1 MKAESL
7 VQASPDGSGCFLC
20 GRLQIR
26 VVEQLSGNQ
35 IRALWKE
42 LGHEFTREAWGKI
55 HGDYLV
61 TMRQC
66 LACGFTFFDPS
77 LAGNEVFYRELEH
90 PEYFT
95 RARLE
100 FERTLQFARR
110 RELKRVLDVGCGS
123 GYFLDQAKQAGLET
137 YGLELNSQAA
147 QKASAKGHTIL
158 PGLLHEINRAQLSG
172 ELDLITL
179 FQVLEHVPDPLA
191 LMKQAAALLDSGK
204 YIAVAVPSIRGP
216 GRFLPW
222 DPAQWPPHHLS
233 WWRLA
238 DFEQLAVAAGLRLV
252 KSGGDMLFG
261 SGFETSWRLH
271 NQLASVLGKP
281 GSRCGLRLVRL
292 VSLLYRKAGLK
303 YLFPRWGTSIYSY
316 FQKV

>member
-1 MKAESL
+1 MKAES
-7 VQASPDGSGCFLC
+7 PDQTCPDASGCFLC

-26 VVEQLSGNQ
+26 VVEQLSGSQ
-35 IRALWKE
+35 LRALWKA
-42 LGHEFTREAWGKI
+42 LGHEFTREAWGRI
-55 HGDYLV
+55 HEDYPV

-77 LAGNEVFYRELEH
+77 LAGNEAFYRELEH

-95 RARLE
+95 RARPE
-100 FERTLQFARR
+100 FQRTLQFARR

-123 GYFLDQAKQAGLET
+123 GYFLDQAKLAGLET

-147 QKASAKGHTIL
+147 EKARAKGHTIL
-158 PGLLHEINRAQLSG
+158 PGLLHELKRAQLSG
-172 ELDLITL
+172 GLDLITL

-191 LMKQAAALLDSGK
+191 LMKQAAALLDSGG

-216 GRFLPW
+216 GRFQPW

-238 DFEQLAVAAGLRLV
+238 DFEHLAVAAGLRLV
-252 KSGGDMLFG
+252 KSGGDKLFG
-261 SGFETSWRLH
+261 AGLETSWRVN
-271 NQLASVLGKP
+271 NQLASVLGRP
-281 GSRCGLRLVRL
+281 GSRYGLRLVRL
-292 VSLLYRKAGLK
+292 ASLLYRKAGLK
-303 YLFPRWGTSIYSY
+303 YLFPRWGTSIYGY

>member
-1 MKAESL
+1 
-7 VQASPDGSGCFLC
+7 
-20 GRLQIR
+20 
-26 VVEQLSGNQ
+26 VEQLSGKQ
-35 IRALWKE
+35 LRALWKE

-55 HGDYLV
+55 HEEYPV

-77 LAGNEVFYRELEH
+77 LAGNEAFYRELEH
-90 PEYFT
+90 PEYFSSD
-95 RARLE
+95 RPE

-123 GYFLDQAKQAGLET
+123 GYFLDLAKQTGLET

-147 QKASAKGHTIL
+147 EKARAKGHKIF
-158 PGLLHEINRAQLSG
+158 PGLLHEFNRAQVSG
-172 ELDLITL
+172 GLDLITF

-191 LMKQAAALLDSGK
+191 LMKQAAAVLDSGK
-204 YIAVAVPSIRGP
+204 YIAVAVPSVRGP

-222 DPAQWPPHHLS
+222 DPHQWPPHHLS

-238 DFEQLAVAAGLRLV
+238 DFDQLAAAAGFKLV
-252 KSGGDMLFG
+252 KSGGDLLLG
-261 SGFETSWRLH
+261 SGFETWWRLH
-271 NQLASVLGKP
+271 NRLASVLGRP
-281 GSRCGLRLVRL
+281 GYRSGVRL
-292 VSLLYRKAGLK
+292 VKLISFVYRKTGMK
-303 YLFPRWGTSIYSY
+303 FLFPRWGSSIYGY